1 MRDQPSSQLRIYG
14 IEPGRLDDFVSAWTA
29 GVLPLRRRF
38 GFEVTAWTVPGG
50 DTFVWM
56 LSYAGPG
63 TFAEADALYYAS
75 PERADLR
82 PDPAEWIVTN
92 ETRWLQPID
101 R

>member
-1 MRDQPSSQLRIYG
+1 MRQSPAIQLRIYG
-14 IEPGRLDDFVSAWTA
+14 IELGRLDDFVAAWTA

-38 GFEVTAWTVPGG
+38 GFEATAWMVPGE
-50 DTFVWM
+50 DTFVWL
-56 LSYAGPG
+56 LSYAGPS

-75 PERADLR
+75 PERAALQ

-92 ETRWLQPID
+92 ETRWLQPIH